1 MEVIAAL
8 NETKYAA
15 VLGEYKPRPIHTE
28 EDNRRA
34 IASLEVI
41 HKNEP
46 LTPEQEAV
54 AELLTTLIE
63 KFEEERYA
71 LTAASPAAILRELLQ
86 ANGLEQKD
94 LAQLVGSK
102 GIASELLSGKRRI
115 SRSHAHVLADRFSV
129 PYRLFL

>member
-1 MEVIAAL
+1 MEVIATF
-8 NETKYAA
+8 NEAKYAA
-15 VLGEYKPRPIHTE
+15 VLGEYKPRPIHNE
-28 EDNRRA
+28 EDNQRA
-34 IASLEVI
+34 IALLEAI
-41 HKNEP
+41 HGNEP
-46 LTPEQEAV
+46 LAPEQAAV

-71 LTAASPAAILRELLQ
+71 LTAASPSTVLRELLQ

-115 SRSHAHVLADRFSV
+115 SRSHAHLFANRFSV
-129 PYRLFL
+129 SYRLFL